1 MLDTSDFDVVG
12 TYEDGT
18 VEQLQEYSI
27 SSEEIKE
34 GKNKI
39 VIISGD
45 LSDIVEITAIDRESI
60 MEIEAEPNNCIADA
74 NDIETNIKY
83 SGKLDE
89 YDDIDYYRL
98 QIKQKGKLI
107 IKFTHPKID
116 DDQDFWMASLLA
128 QEDDVRGSVTANG
141 ENFETSSSPI
151 RIMPGTYYIKVEAA
165 YSHSEEKYIIAVLFE
180 EEDDSTENEPNDDII
195 QATEITP
202 DKEYIGNLTN
212 QDDIDYYKFSID
224 DKRKIWVDFS
234 HDKTN
239 TTNTLWKVSLFDDS
253 DGSLLDF
260 NSIGTTAKITSDS
273 IRIPAGN
280 YYIRI
285 ENDYWSDLDYTFCI
299 RSQQEG
305 DDSETE
311 DNGDYDVATKIDVG
325 SSITG
330 NLQSENDVDF
340 YRFDLQDTV
349 SIRVAFTHQRI
360 DNGAVFWRYELYS
373 MEDAY
378 SINNNEDESTIEI
391 NGNSPE
397 NVISSWNLLPAG
409 TYYLKVYSS
418 YFDNSDYK
426 ISLNYL

>member
-1 MLDTSDFDVVG
+1 M
-12 TYEDGT
+12 
-18 VEQLQEYSI
+18 
-27 SSEEIKE
+27 
-34 GKNKI
+34 
-39 VIISGD
+39 
-45 LSDIVEITAIDRESI
+45 
-60 MEIEAEPNNCIADA
+60 
-74 NDIETNIKY
+74 
-83 SGKLDE
+83 
-89 YDDIDYYRL
+89 
-98 QIKQKGKLI
+98 
-107 IKFTHPKID
+107 
-116 DDQDFWMASLLA
+116 
-128 QEDDVRGSVTANG
+128 
-141 ENFETSSSPI
+141 
-151 RIMPGTYYIKVEAA
+151 
-165 YSHSEEKYIIAVLFE
+165 
-180 EEDDSTENEPNDDII
+180 
-195 QATEITP
+195 
-202 DKEYIGNLTN
+202 
-212 QDDIDYYKFSID
+212 
-224 DKRKIWVDFS
+224 
-234 HDKTN
+234 
-239 TTNTLWKVSLFDDS
+239 FDDS

-378 SINNNEDESTIEI
+378 SINNNEDESAIEI

-409 TYYLKVYSS
+409 TYYSKVYSS